1 MATDPET
8 QHPNTPVTGLGIS
21 GPRAAP
27 ASKKSVAEHVMDIP
41 VPNKL
46 AVISRVCQEQP
57 SRVPL
62 SFEAGSRGAVI
73 SVDGPE
79 TRMLQ
84 QVGRAVEKAL
94 KAVGQFDVK
103 SWENHT
109 ARDFPGGE
117 GFRSNVDGEP
127 IDIYS
132 DTVKRWRDKSDEI
145 RQHVIPQHGSS
156 ETSSRRGSAESNS
169 SADSHGRPAPSTK
182 TPVALLKEGY
192 SLTVADMFA
201 CNAPIEDL
209 YEPHDHWQWAA
220 TLWRKIIAADLVVY
234 AMPTKE
240 KDIPQYVT
248 VHAQNRPALMIVR
261 IPSGS
266 DLDEATER
274 RVAFE
279 VVEWARRG

>member
-1 MATDPET
+1 
-8 QHPNTPVTGLGIS
+8 
-21 GPRAAP
+21 
-27 ASKKSVAEHVMDIP
+27 
-41 VPNKL
+41 
-46 AVISRVCQEQP
+46 
-57 SRVPL
+57 
-62 SFEAGSRGAVI
+62 
-73 SVDGPE
+73 
-79 TRMLQ
+79 MLE

-94 KAVGQFDVK
+94 RAVGQFDVK

-109 ARDFPGGE
+109 AREFLGGE

-127 IDIYS
+127 IDRYS
-132 DTVKRWRDKSDEI
+132 DTVKRWRDKSEEI
-145 RQHVIPQHGSS
+145 RHHVNPQHGSS
-156 ETSSRRGSAESNS
+156 EGSSRRGSAESNS
-169 SADSHGRPAPSTK
+169 SADSHGRPTPSTK

-192 SLTVADMFA
+192 SLTVSDMFA

-248 VHAQNRPALMIVR
+248 VHARNRPALMIVR
-261 IPSGS
+261 IPTGS